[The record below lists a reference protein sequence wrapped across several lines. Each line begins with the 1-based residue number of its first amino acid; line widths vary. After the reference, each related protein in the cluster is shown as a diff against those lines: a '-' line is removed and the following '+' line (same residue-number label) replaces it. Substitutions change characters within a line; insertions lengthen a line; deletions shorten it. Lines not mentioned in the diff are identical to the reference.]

1 MAANAKKDLKAH
13 VKRRERVE
21 AHVHAMKVEV
31 AKDITKIIA
40 EAGMTQ
46 TEAAYHTGEA
56 PSQWS
61 LITTGK
67 LRGFSLER
75 LIRDR
80 ALLSPIAIQIG
91 HIKRKVG

>member
-1 MAANAKKDLKAH
+1 MTTVKSLKAH
-13 VKRRERVE
+13 AARRERVE
-21 AHVHAMKVEV
+21 KQVHAMKAEI
-31 AKDITKIIA
+31 AKDITRIIT
-40 EAGMTQ
+40 ESGMTQ

-80 ALLSPIAIQIG
+80 ALLSKIDVQVGPL
-91 HIKRKVG
+91 KRKVG